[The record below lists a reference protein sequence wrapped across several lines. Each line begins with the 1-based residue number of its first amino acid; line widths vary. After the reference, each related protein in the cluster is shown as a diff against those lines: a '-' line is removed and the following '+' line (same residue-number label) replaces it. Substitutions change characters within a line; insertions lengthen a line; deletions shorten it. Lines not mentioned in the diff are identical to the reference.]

1 MRDRKGSLSVP
12 RGKRALRIVALVNG
26 FSSPGKAMSGGDRR
40 AIEVLKR
47 LIPVGVG
54 VVVFTTRSGALTFK
68 GYLAASYVTPRL
80 LTYFDK
86 MGVVASYFARSVL
99 GGFFFKPHRG
109 DILYGTSSL
118 LPDVL
123 PAFVLR
129 KIHRDTK
136 WVQMVHHLVPHYST
150 RPGPRMRNLLAY
162 LAHETSLRL
171 IRRAADLVI
180 TVNPLVRDGLL
191 GSGFPEAMV
200 VLNSNGVDTSFM
212 NKISPQNKIIDG
224 VFLGRVH
231 PSKGIDDLIAA
242 WVMVDGRRPGS
253 KLTIIGEGNPKITQR
268 LISEIAERNLSIEM
282 TGYLEEEVA
291 FSKLKSSSVFVFPS
305 HEEGFGIAILE
316 AMACGVPVV
325 AYDLPAYRQI
335 FDGKLIRVPV
345 GNVEELANQVIRLLE
360 NPEARTSLGKE
371 GMIFALAYDWQEIAK
386 REFQL
391 MTSLTSQ

>member
-1 MRDRKGSLSVP
+1 MDLTSSAG
-12 RGKRALRIVALVNG
+12 RASIRIVALVNG
-26 FSSPGKAMSGGDRR
+26 FSAKGKAMSGGDRR

-47 LIPVGVG
+47 LIPVGVV

-68 GYLAASYVTPRL
+68 DYLAASYVTPRV
-80 LTYFDK
+80 LTTFDK
-86 MGVVASYFARSVL
+86 MGEVASYFARSVL

-136 WVQMVHHLVPHYST
+136 WVQMVHHLVPHYSA
-150 RPGPRMRNLLAY
+150 RPGSRMRNLLAY

-180 TVNPLVRDGLL
+180 AVNPLVRDRLL

-200 VLNSNGVDTSFM
+200 VLNSNGVDIGFM
-212 NKISPQNKIIDG
+212 NKISPQNRVIEG

-242 WVMVDGRRPGS
+242 WVIVNRRRPGS
-253 KLTIIGEGNPKITQR
+253 KLTIIGEANPKTMQR
-268 LISEIAERNLSIEM
+268 LMSKIAERNLAIEV

-291 FSKLKSSSVFVFPS
+291 FSTLKSSCVFVFPS

-325 AYDLPAYRQI
+325 AYDLPAYRRI

-360 NPEARTSLGKE
+360 NPDARTSLRTE
-371 GMIFALAYDWQEIAK
+371 GMRLASTYDWQEIAT

-391 MTSLTSQ
+391 MKSLTSQ